1 MLKVLVVEAAV
12 VLVVVVVTIA
22 EGGLLT
28 GGVTTGPAFAT
39 DLEDGSWSR
48 LSNTIVLRCWAVCG
62 GTWLAMDTG
71 TDVIVEVT
79 GIVVAVGVISAG
91 VVVIVS
97 VVVE

>member
-1 MLKVLVVEAAV
+1 MVLVMEAAV

-28 GGVTTGPAFAT
+28 GGVTMGPAFAT

-48 LSNTIVLRCWAVCG
+48 LSNTTVLRCWAFCG
-62 GTWLAMDTG
+62 GTWFAMDTG
-71 TDVIVEVT
+71 TDVIVVVT
-79 GIVVAVGVISAG
+79 GTEVAVGVISAG